1 MKYLQKSA
9 AGLVLVAAAVLA
21 ASCAK
26 APAPKPPAVT
36 VHRHA
41 DAPGID
47 WFGGEVSAAFAAA
60 KDTRKPIL
68 LYWGASW
75 CPPCQQ
81 LKATVFSRPDFI
93 AKSRLFVPVYLDGD
107 DAGAQKWGET
117 FNVTGYPTVV
127 VLDAERHELMRIAG
141 GMDLSLYAGVLDTAL
156 ADVQPVESLLAATS
170 SATALSLEQCRR
182 LALNGW
188 EPDQGEDAAGNARL
202 AQQLD
207 TASDRCPQAARTER
221 ARLKIFAAG
230 YATEAEA
237 DALKAGKMPS
247 AALRAHVAAVGEVLA
262 SKSTA
267 LQVTDALQ
275 SLNENFFRA
284 VKADDAAAGPWLAS
298 FTKVMDAAA
307 SDPDFAEADQL
318 GAIGSKLTAIKVIK
332 GSVPAGVARAASAR
346 VASALAGNQ
355 IPYVRSG
362 IINAVL
368 PIYDALDQNE
378 KAYKVVQGELTKT
391 ATPYYYKADLGDLA
405 EGLGRKDEALKW
417 FSEGYAEARGPAT
430 RFQWGSFYASSLL
443 RLDPNDPDKIL
454 TVTGQVLS
462 ELDGPDRIYRRARMR
477 LARLDKSLRKWD
489 ADTGNAHHAVIVGL
503 RERMQHICVKIPQTE
518 PARASCDAFLA
529 SA

>member
-1 MKYLQKSA
+1 MKNLQKNSTT
-9 AGLVLVAAAVLA
+9 LLIVLA
-21 ASCAK
+21 LTGLMSCAK
-26 APAPKPPAVT
+26 TPPPQPPAAS

-47 WFGGEVSAAFAAA
+47 WFGGEVSSAFAAA
-60 KDTRKPIL
+60 KSAHKPIL

-81 LKATVFSRPDFI
+81 LKSTVFSRPDFI

-107 DAGAQKWGET
+107 DAGAQKWGDT
-117 FNVTGYPTVV
+117 FNVSGYPTVV
-127 VLDAERHELMRIAG
+127 VLDADRHELMRIAG
-141 GMDLSLYAGVLDTAL
+141 GMDLSQYAGVLDTAL
-156 ADVQPVESLLAATS
+156 ADVQPVEALLAAAS
-170 SATALSLEQCRR
+170 SASLLSLEQCRR

-188 EPDQGEDAAGNARL
+188 EPDQGGDSAGSANLAKQLDAAAEHCPADARI
-202 AQQLD
+202 
-207 TASDRCPQAARTER
+207 ER
-221 ARLKIFAAG
+221 ARLRIFAAG
-230 YATEAEA
+230 YATQAEA
-237 DALKAGKMPS
+237 DALKAGQAPS
-247 AALRAHVAAVGEVLA
+247 AALRAHVAAVGEVLESEA
-262 SKSTA
+262 TA

-275 SLNENFFRA
+275 SLDTNFFRA
-284 VKADDAAAGPWLAS
+284 VKGTGAAAAPWLVR

-318 GAIGSKLTAIKVIK
+318 GAVGSKLTAIKIIN
-332 GSVPAGVARAASAR
+332 GAVPTGVARAAGAR

-368 PIYDALDQNE
+368 PIYDVLGQNE
-378 KAYKVVQGELTKT
+378 KAYLVVQGELSKT
-391 ATPYYYKADLGDLA
+391 STPYYYKADLGDLA

-430 RFQWGSFYASSLL
+430 RFQWGAFYAASLL
-443 RLDPNDPDKIL
+443 RLEPENADKIL
-454 TVTGQVLS
+454 DVTGQVLG
-462 ELDGPDRIYRRARMR
+462 ELDGSDRIYRRARLR
-477 LARLDKSLRKWD
+477 LASLDKSLRKWNAD
-489 ADTGNAHHAVIVGL
+489 AGNAHHAVIVGL